1 MNRPASIRSPRAD
14 VLPLPA
20 SVMRV
25 AQYVSRYHQ
34 DPDLARG
41 LILYE
46 HRRCFDEIISYC
58 NDLCYRG
65 KLKPQRGHKADA
77 TGPGADGLPAMG
89 FLQVDGLCEQ
99 LPGGS
104 RRNVAE
110 AETIAAWI
118 A

>member
-1 MNRPASIRSPRAD
+1 MRCRGRRPVPPRAK
-14 VLPLPA
+14 
-20 SVMRV
+20 SI
-25 AQYVSRYHQ
+25 YHQ

-65 KLKPQRGHKADA
+65 KLKPQRGRKVDT

-89 FLQVDGLCEQ
+89 FLQVDGLCEK
-99 LPGGS
+99 LPGDGFLQ
-104 RRNVAE
+104 
-110 AETIAAWI
+110 
-118 A
+118 